1 MENQRHTLQLTCY
14 SKNRLTRNEENT
26 SVIYTHSNNKHM
38 TQDNK
43 QELYKELQ
51 TWHSGQEVTQ
61 MSKQEIGNIQ
71 QDLEPLP

>member
-1 MENQRHTLQLTCY
+1 
-14 SKNRLTRNEENT
+14 
-26 SVIYTHSNNKHM
+26 M

-71 QDLEPLP
+71 KDLEPLPWRWFSKTAVLNSVKEKTLSDHVKLNNYK